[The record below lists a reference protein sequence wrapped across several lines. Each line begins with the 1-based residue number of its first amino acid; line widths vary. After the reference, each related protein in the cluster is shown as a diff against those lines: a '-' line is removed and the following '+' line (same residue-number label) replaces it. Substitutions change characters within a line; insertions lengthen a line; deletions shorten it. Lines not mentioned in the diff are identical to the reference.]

1 MHSMNWN
8 DLYIF
13 LTAVRSGSY
22 SAAAKELEIDRTTV
36 GRRVSALE
44 QALGVELYRYTPAGP
59 EPTKAGRL
67 LLKAAHRVESEMEE
81 LQAQLKENTVAGN
94 TIRIASSAAIGVE
107 FLELF
112 EHFQS
117 RNPSVSLE
125 VMGQLDP
132 IEAITQRKA
141 DLAIALIDKRPRRTE
156 GLHIGTAHQARYYLK
171 GKSVKKQLL
180 WGHEMEISLPGQW
193 TAANSSEDGAGVRV
207 NNWPQMKQAVLAGMG
222 SAWLWTFLAEEIPN
236 LVRMEE
242 PDPRWNSDLWLLHRA
257 GFPLNRNISMLMD
270 YLGGELAQMLQNHA
284 KQSQ

>member
-1 MHSMNWN
+1 MHGMNWN

-22 SAAAKELEIDRTTV
+22 SAAAKELGIDRTTV

-44 QALGVELYRYTPAGP
+44 KAIGAELYRYTPAGP
-59 EPTKAGRL
+59 EPTKAGNF
-67 LLKAAHRVESEMEE
+67 LLKAASHMEAEMDKMRLEVS
-81 LQAQLKENTVAGN
+81 QNIVAEA
-94 TIRIASSAAIGVE
+94 TIRIASSASIGVE

-117 RNPSVSLE
+117 RHPAVSLE

-156 GLHIGTAHQARYYLK
+156 GLHIGTVHQARYCCK
-171 GKSVKKQLL
+171 GTNPEKRLL

-222 SAWLWTFLAEEIPN
+222 SAWLWTFLADKIPN
-236 LVRMEE
+236 LVRIEE
-242 PDPRWNSDLWLLHRA
+242 PEPRWGSELWLLHRA
-257 GFPLNRNISMLMD
+257 GFPVSNNISMIID
-270 YLGGELAQMLQNHA
+270 YLGTELRQMLKSAHRR
-284 KQSQ
+284 